1 MSSGESQN
9 EHMDASMSWFKI
21 WDRWIKLSAMVVHI
35 WISRLAGGKKIYKP
49 NLCVSHTPFSFL
61 PLTLCPCLPVN
72 FTGLVA
78 WNLWTCWKFAHRKF
92 LSCSSGKQTNQQ
104 TKVHEPQKAMSHVL
118 IVHVALEEGRIC
130 FQNYHQVPA
139 AATQASGVSPISS
152 DICGSWHLYAQYVQ

>member
-1 MSSGESQN
+1 
-9 EHMDASMSWFKI
+9 MDASMSWFKI
-21 WDRWIKLSAMVVHI
+21 WGRWIKLSAMVVHI

-92 LSCSSGKQTNQQ
+92 LSCSSEKQTNQQ
-104 TKVHEPQKAMSHVL
+104 TKVHEPKKAMSHVL

-130 FQNYHQVPA
+130 FQNYHQVLA

>member
-1 MSSGESQN
+1 
-9 EHMDASMSWFKI
+9 MDASMSWFNI
-21 WDRWIKLSAMVVHI
+21 WGRWIKLSAMVVHI

-92 LSCSSGKQTNQQ
+92 LSCSSEKQTNQQ
-104 TKVHEPQKAMSHVL
+104 TKVHEPKKAMSHVL
-118 IVHVALEEGRIC
+118 IVHVALEEGRIW
-130 FQNYHQVPA
+130 FQNYHQMPPA
-139 AATQASGVSPISS
+139 VTQASGVNPISS
-152 DICGSWHLYAQYVQ
+152 DICGS

>member
-9 EHMDASMSWFKI
+9 EHMDASMSWFNI
-21 WDRWIKLSAMVVHI
+21 WGRWIKLSAMVVHI

-61 PLTLCPCLPVN
+61 PLTPSPCLPVN

-92 LSCSSGKQTNQQ
+92 LSYSSGKQTNQQ
-104 TKVHEPQKAMSHVL
+104 TKAQEPKRAMSHVL
-118 IVHVALEEGRIC
+118 IVHVALEEGRIW
-130 FQNYHQVPA
+130 FQNYHQMPPA
-139 AATQASGVSPISS
+139 GTQASGVNPISS
-152 DICGSWHLYAQYVQ
+152 DICGS

>member
-1 MSSGESQN
+1 
-9 EHMDASMSWFKI
+9 MDASMSWFNI
-21 WDRWIKLSAMVVHI
+21 WGRWIKLSAMVVHI

-118 IVHVALEEGRIC
+118 IVHVALEEGRIW
-130 FQNYHQVPA
+130 FQNYHQMPPA
-139 AATQASGVSPISS
+139 GTQASGVNPISS
-152 DICGSWHLYAQYVQ
+152 EICGS